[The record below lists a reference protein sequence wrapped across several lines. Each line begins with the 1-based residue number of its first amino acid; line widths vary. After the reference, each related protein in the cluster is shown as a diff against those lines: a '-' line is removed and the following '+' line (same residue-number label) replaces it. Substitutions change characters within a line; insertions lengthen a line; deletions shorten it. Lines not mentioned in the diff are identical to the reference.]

1 MASKLNV
8 TNLCKEIE
16 STLPMQ
22 EYALGKGLLQPFN
35 NCNSG
40 GRKIMQGTQTD
51 QTMQLEK
58 SEVPIVMTGYENRFA
73 EASSTYV
80 VADRPWLVTAI
91 IPKYNT
97 KRSIKSSNFTMVM
110 LDTAGKL
117 VDIQHRVDYRY
128 ISESYGYS
136 MDTEYMDSLN
146 VGDVIKTGTP
156 IIKSKSF
163 DHANN
168 KCSGLNLRTIYM
180 ALAKTTEDPVI
191 ISQST
196 AERLKAPLFDSL
208 ELQIND
214 NDILLNL
221 FGDNNTYKT
230 FPDIGE
236 PTKDGMLCA
245 IRREHKDNEAFY
257 AQDVNR
263 LREAFLTDD
272 KRMRSGI
279 VVDIDVHCNNLEK
292 LESSIYNSQVY
303 KYYQMKLEYCEGI
316 VRSIS
321 ELIDKGYH
329 LTYAAEEL
337 YWKSKMTLDGV
348 NSIHDKVFSNIKL
361 DIVTM
366 NIIPVSIGDKITD
379 RYGGKGVIS
388 DIWPDDR
395 MPRIA
400 KVFNG
405 FTEYVHAD
413 AIFNNSTIVNRQN
426 PGQSFET
433 EVTFIGECIVDEIVR
448 IMNTN
453 YDMLPSGL
461 GGEPSA
467 TNPHLL
473 HSCYDLIMRFY
484 GICNPDQARAFHEM
498 WNGLSV
504 EDKRFYVEGIIS
516 DGNIY
521 LCMPPMSSG
530 MSLDVLNRLY
540 KEFPW
545 IDQVD
550 VEVPVTRSNGMVQ
563 FIKAHRKLVF
573 GKKYVNRLKQFAEEK
588 FSAVSLAATNIK
600 GENVKSNANK
610 LHKAPHATTPV
621 RFGDMEFLDMLHMN
635 GEINIQVLLL
645 VSAAPKARRM
655 FEQLLIGD
663 PFVRDI
669 RLPADAKSRQVE
681 KVDVYLKEIG
691 LALRFTKRLKKRVSA
706 KIRVMNKISNQVKTR
721 VVREIN
727 PLIQENIKEIAKE
740 RMIAKDR
747 AIGKIRAIRQVD
759 SRIAKQIQYLPL
771 EMRREILNH
780 EEIMKNA
787 AEVSKLI
794 DRASRDQL
802 IQILNKD
809 YSYLINTELPKE
821 KIRVFRQSVL
831 KEIPG
836 IYKR

>member
-16 STLPMQ
+16 STLPVQ

-58 SEVPIVMTGYENRFA
+58 SEVPIIMTGYENRYA
-73 EASSTYV
+73 EESSTYIKS
-80 VADRPWLVTAI
+80 DRAWLVAAI
-91 IPKYNT
+91 IPKYNI
-97 KRSIKSSNFTMVM
+97 KRSIKSSNFTMIM
-110 LDTAGKL
+110 LDSIHKV

-146 VGDVIKTGTP
+146 VGDIIQPGTS
-156 IIKSKSF
+156 IIKSNSF

-168 KCSGLNLRTIYM
+168 KCSGLNLRTVYM

-191 ISQST
+191 ISKST
-196 AERLKAPLFDSL
+196 AERMKAPLFDSL

-221 FGDNNTYKT
+221 FGDNNVYKT

-236 PTKDGMLCA
+236 STKDGMLCA

-257 AQDVNR
+257 AQDVNH

-272 KRMRSGI
+272 KRMRTGI

-292 LESSIYNSQVY
+292 LENSIYNSQVY
-303 KYYQMKLEYCEGI
+303 KYYQMKLEYCEGVVKAI
-316 VRSIS
+316 DS
-321 ELIDKGYH
+321 LIEKGYQ

-337 YWKSKMTLDGV
+337 YWTSKMTLDGV

-388 DIWPDDR
+388 DIWPDEM
-395 MPRIA
+395 MPRVL
-400 KVFNG
+400 KHFNG
-405 FTEYVHAD
+405 FKEYVHAD
-413 AIFNNSTIVNRQN
+413 AIFNNSTIVNREN

-433 EVTFIGECIVDEIVR
+433 EITFIGEALVDEMIR
-448 IMNTN
+448 TLNSNSTQGIPNHPANT
-453 YDMLPSGL
+453 DPQ
-461 GGEPSA
+461 A
-467 TNPHLL
+467 L
-473 HSCYDLIMRFY
+473 HKCYDLVMRFY
-484 GICNPDQARAFHEM
+484 GICNPVEAKEFHEM
-498 WNGLSV
+498 WINLSI
-504 EDKRFYVEGIIS
+504 EDKRFYLES
-516 DGNIY
+516 LFHDENIF

-530 MSLDVLNRLY
+530 MSLDKLNRLY

-545 IDQVD
+545 IDQVTL
-550 VEVPVTRSNGMVQ
+550 EVPVTRSNGRID
-563 FIKAHRKLVF
+563 FIPAYRKVVF

-669 RLPADAKSRQVE
+669 RLPSDAKSRQVE

-691 LALRFTKRLKKRVSA
+691 LALKFTKRLKKRISA
-706 KIRVMNKISNQVKTR
+706 KVRVMTRLNNQVKTR

-727 PLIQENIKEIAKE
+727 PLIQDNIKDIAKE
-740 RMIAKDR
+740 RMTAKDR
-747 AIGKIRAIRQVD
+747 AIGKIRAIRQIDKQV
-759 SRIAKQIQYLPL
+759 AKQIQYLPL
-771 EMRREILNH
+771 EMRREILTH
-780 EEIMKNA
+780 GELTKNV

-794 DRASRDQL
+794 DRANRDQL
-802 IQILNKD
+802 VQILNKD

-821 KIRVFRQSVL
+821 KIRVFKQSVL